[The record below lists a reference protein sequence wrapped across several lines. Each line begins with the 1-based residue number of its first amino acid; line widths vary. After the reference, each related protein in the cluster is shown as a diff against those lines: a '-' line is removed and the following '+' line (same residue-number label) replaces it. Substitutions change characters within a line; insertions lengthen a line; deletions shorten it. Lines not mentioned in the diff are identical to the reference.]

1 MIKSFWTLVRGTVY
15 AAEQEAV
22 DRSALL
28 VLDQHIRDAAAG
40 IERAKRALAVAIAQD
55 EGEGKRLD
63 STLSRIADLED
74 RAAAALAAG
83 REELATEAAEAIA
96 MMEADR
102 DAMREARAVF
112 AKEISRLRRDVGGA
126 THRLN
131 ELERGRRIANAAEAV
146 RRLRTGGVHPPD
158 HGAFGLA
165 EAEATLRRLRE
176 RQAEA
181 AAADAAM
188 ETLDI
193 DKAGTSIADRLEAQG
208 FGRQTKPT
216 AASVLERLRQR
227 KPHAAPTDSNPIPS
241 NLVNPEP
248 VS

>member
-1 MIKSFWTLVRGTVY
+1 MIKSFWTLVRGIVY
-15 AAEQEAV
+15 AAEQEAA

-40 IERAKRALAVAIAQD
+40 IERAKRALALAIAQD
-55 EGEGKRLD
+55 EAEGKRLD
-63 STLSRIADLED
+63 STLSRIADLEE
-74 RAAAALAAG
+74 RTTAALSAG
-83 REELATEAAEAIA
+83 REDLATEAAEAIA

-112 AKEISRLRRDVGGA
+112 ATEISRLRRDVTGA

-146 RRLRTGGVHPPD
+146 RRLRTGGVQQD
-158 HGAFGLA
+158 HGAYGLA

-176 RQAEA
+176 RQAED

-188 ETLDI
+188 ETLDVGT
-193 DKAGTSIADRLEAQG
+193 AGTSIADRLEADG
-208 FGRQTKPT
+208 FGRRTKPT

-227 KPHAAPTDSNPIPS
+227 QSNAAPTDPKPTTS

>member
-1 MIKSFWTLVRGTVY
+1 
-15 AAEQEAV
+15 
-22 DRSALL
+22 
-28 VLDQHIRDAAAG
+28 
-40 IERAKRALAVAIAQD
+40 VAIAQD

-74 RAAAALAAG
+74 RTAGALAAG
-83 REELATEAAEAIA
+83 RDDLATEAAEAIA

-112 AKEISRLRRDVGGA
+112 AKEISRLRRDVTGA
-126 THRLN
+126 SHRLN

-146 RRLRTGGVHPPD
+146 RRLRTGGIHPPD
-158 HGAFGLA
+158 HGATGLA

-188 ETLDI
+188 ETLD
-193 DKAGTSIADRLEAQG
+193 AGTTGNSISDRLEAEG
-208 FGRQTKPT
+208 FGRRTRLPPHRCWSVC
-216 AASVLERLRQR
+216 AS
-227 KPHAAPTDSNPIPS
+227 ANPMRRS
-241 NLVNPEP
+241 
-248 VS
+248 